1 MRKTL
6 DTTNFPQTDV
16 AIEARPGEQPVHI
29 HHLGHVDKIE
39 VAIRPLLI
47 DGPVDELLEMLAVLR
62 HDGCRTAHGIPPAP
76 ITAGTAT
83 GIYLSARRRASR

>member
-1 MRKTL
+1 
-6 DTTNFPQTDV
+6 
-16 AIEARPGEQPVHI
+16 
-29 HHLGHVDKIE
+29 
-39 VAIRPLLI
+39 
-47 DGPVDELLEMLAVLR
+47 LLEMLAVLR